1 MKIYVTPGFHSDV
14 VWLEDQRD
22 YAVSLLGNVHQNL
35 IGCRRDPDY
44 GLFLHELTY
53 LKPYLDLYPQE
64 REFVKKLIQEG
75 RLGTGGSHSQPSET
89 IVQGESLI
97 RNIQYGRWYHEK
109 FLGDIPEIYMPWDVF
124 GHTSQLAQ
132 LLKKSR
138 FVGCIWSKSI
148 RGARAVFWH
157 EAPDGSVLLFKR
169 MDYGLS
175 VWKDGRGIPVETEED
190 FWLHASLHLPEI
202 ASLGLS
208 VDSRL
213 DTIDFKPPSSWMIGR
228 CKELKE
234 GHGRP
239 HQVIISGQAHRDWFR
254 EAKDE
259 IKQKNLD
266 IPVIARDFE
275 WYHQGTALSRTEY
288 KIGNRIAE
296 NRLLDAEKWG
306 TLAALFGAKYPDR
319 ALDKAWRQLLFLHH
333 HDAITGTMNDRSYL
347 DLLSGIR
354 EALELAS
361 DSRQKAVEAL
371 ASLVDTHLPEPVTPV
386 VVFNSLN
393 WERTDLVEIKADVS
407 SLKSKGLVLKDADG
421 KSVLFEV
428 VSKTTD
434 KSGLLKEVT
443 LWARPEK
450 VPSFGYTT
458 LFLSA
463 SEEALPEASEV
474 ESRYI
479 ENEFYRVEVSEEA
492 GGNIVSILDKE
503 AGREVL
509 DTNNGY
515 GNELVAMEE
524 VGGRREPSWEVFTNG
539 RRFFGR
545 DYPAKITVYRGPL
558 TERIVVEGDMFFEV
572 KRRQE
577 ILLTRGVKRIDFS
590 TTLKNFRI
598 PHQLY
603 AVIFPIAIKGAE
615 PVFEDRFA
623 YLTKRKSRYKYIF
636 QTSQNWNYS
645 DSGVRKAN
653 RWIDLTANGKILRQ
667 GKPIATFGT
676 VHLLYP
682 HRREVQKE
690 AFRLQSALISK
701 GVPVTPTYDDFDWQR
716 RSSLPLEDAQMPTP
730 KNFNEDL
737 PYGTS
742 FRVVLDVNGENQ
754 YTQRVLEQL
763 EPKIRKAFERRL
775 ADDGVAA
782 LLTTDKKISDYW
794 PPLPVL
800 LISAR
805 DAKTLRQKVEA
816 LSKILSE
823 KAELH
828 LAENEVDSS
837 QNFALDDYGVALLNN
852 GTLLNSVEK
861 DNTIVNFLFHTA
873 AWGNTPWGK
882 DRLPYFFVPEYRTQ
896 RFFYSLYPH
905 SGDLRQAQTVQKG
918 WEYNNPFLVVK
929 TDTHRGSLPAR
940 QAFIKTETNEVILT
954 SLKPA
959 DNPTATL
966 HAGDVDMDKGIVLR
980 GYEANGFPRIVKFA
994 LNLPFS
1000 SAERANLMEETD
1012 EKLEVS
1018 GGSFSLSFGPNSIET
1033 VLLRVETKSDL
1044 KGTIIGKEHETV
1056 QPIFSRFWMHNVGA
1070 APLGYEP
1077 VAVTLHGPVQSKIHI
1092 GQGGVTLAD
1101 FKVGL
1106 VNNYLNRM
1114 LKGKIVF
1121 QTAEPWRVVPSSL
1134 NVELPPG
1141 GQLLEEV
1148 TLDLGPRIL
1157 RKEGLVRAIFRDAE
1171 DTYEDVLEV
1180 GSSFLPKWK
1189 IEKDGHA
1196 VRVYLSNP
1204 HPDALNGAV
1213 ELITPLETW
1222 PLKIVGNYSI
1232 MEIEPRILGFSLEPG
1247 QTQMLEFTAS
1257 TVLGAEGAMDADIW
1271 MIAKLM
1277 CNGYVDYLPVMGLI
1291 EP

>member
-22 YAVSLLGNVHQNL
+22 YAVSLLGNVRQNL

-53 LKPYLDLYPQE
+53 LKPYLDLYPQD

-132 LLKKSR
+132 ILKKSR

-175 VWKDGRGIPVETEED
+175 IWKDGRGIPVETEED

-208 VDSRL
+208 IDSRL

-234 GHGRP
+234 GKGKP
-239 HQVIISGQAHRDWFR
+239 HQVIISGQAHRHWFR
-254 EAKDE
+254 KAKDE

-296 NRLLDAEKWG
+296 NRVLEAEKWG
-306 TLAALFGAKYPDR
+306 TLAALFGATYPDR

-371 ASLVDTHLPEPVTPV
+371 ASLVDTHFHKPAIPA

-407 SLKSKGLVLKDADG
+407 SLKTKGLALKDASG

-428 VSKTTD
+428 VSKTAD
-434 KSGLLKEVT
+434 KSGLLKDVT
-443 LWARPEK
+443 IWARPEK

-458 LFLSA
+458 LYLFA
-463 SEEALPEASEV
+463 SEEALPEAIEV
-474 ESRYI
+474 EARHI
-479 ENEFYRVEVSEEA
+479 ENDFYRVEVSDEA

-503 AGREVL
+503 TGREVL
-509 DTNNGY
+509 DTNNGF

-539 RRFFGR
+539 RRFFAR

-558 TERIVVEGDMFFEV
+558 TQRIVVEGDMFFEV

-577 ILLTRGVKRIDFS
+577 ILLTHGVKRIDFN

-598 PHQLY
+598 SHQLY
-603 AVIFPIAIKGAE
+603 AVIFPVSIQGAE
-615 PVFEDRFA
+615 PIFEDRFA

-645 DSGVRKAN
+645 DAGVRKAN
-653 RWIDLTANGKILRQ
+653 RWIDLTANGKILSQ
-667 GKPIATFGT
+667 GKPIATFGM
-676 VHLLYP
+676 VHLIYP

-690 AFRLQSALISK
+690 GFRLQSALIAK
-701 GVPVTPTYDDFDWQR
+701 GVPVTPTYDDYDWHR
-716 RSSLPLEDAQMPTP
+716 RRSLPLEDAEMPTP
-730 KNFNEDL
+730 KDFNEDL

-742 FRVVLDVNGENQ
+742 FRVALDVNSENQ
-754 YTQRVLEQL
+754 YTQRVLEQV
-763 EPKIRKAFERRL
+763 EPQVRRAFENRL
-775 ADDGVAA
+775 ASDGVAV
-782 LLTTDKKISDYW
+782 LLTTDRKIPDCW

-805 DAKTLRQKVEA
+805 DVESLGKKVENF
-816 LSKILSE
+816 SRILGE
-823 KAELH
+823 KAELN
-828 LAENEVDSS
+828 LTKEEIDSA
-837 QNFALDDYGVALLNN
+837 QNFVLDDYGVALLNN

-861 DNTIVNFLFHTA
+861 DNTIVHFLFHTA

-882 DRLPYFFVPEYRTQ
+882 DRLPFFFVPEYRIQ

-905 SGDLRQAQTVQKG
+905 SGDVRQAQTVQKG
-918 WEYNNPFLVVK
+918 WEYNNPLLAVK
-929 TDTHRGSLPAR
+929 TGIHAGSLPAKK
-940 QAFIKTETNEVILT
+940 AFIETGNNEVILT

-959 DNPTATL
+959 DNPVATL
-966 HAGDVDMDKGIVLR
+966 NAGEVDITKGLVLR
-980 GYEANGFPRIVKFA
+980 GYEANGFSRKETFT
-994 LNLPFS
+994 LNFPFS
-1000 SAERANLMEETD
+1000 SAERANLMEEPE
-1012 EKLEVS
+1012 EKLEIS
-1018 GGSFSLSFGPNSIET
+1018 GQNFSLTFGANSIET
-1033 VLLRVETKSDL
+1033 ILLKARPSSTL
-1044 KGTIIGKEHETV
+1044 KGKILGKEHESI
-1056 QPIFSRFWMHNVGA
+1056 QPIFTRFWAHNVGA

-1077 VAVTLHGPVQSKIHI
+1077 VAVTLHGPVESGIHI
-1092 GQGGVTLAD
+1092 GQGGVTLAN

-1106 VNNYLNRM
+1106 VNNYLNRH

-1121 QTAEPWRVVPSSL
+1121 QTAKPWRTVPDSL
-1134 NVELPPG
+1134 DVELPPG
-1141 GQLLEEV
+1141 GQLLEEI
-1148 TLDLGPRIL
+1148 TLDLGPRIQ
-1157 RKEGLVRAIFRDAE
+1157 RKKGLVRAIFTDGEETCE
-1171 DTYEDVLEV
+1171 DILEV
-1180 GSSFLPKWK
+1180 GGTFLPEWQT
-1189 IEKDGHA
+1189 EKEGKN
-1196 VRVYLSNP
+1196 VRVFVKNP
-1204 HPDALNGAV
+1204 YPDVLNGAV
-1213 ELITPLETW
+1213 ELITPMETW
-1222 PLKIVGNYSI
+1222 PKELVGNYSLVGI
-1232 MEIEPRILGFSLEPG
+1232 FPRVWGFNLQPGESQTLLFEASRELG
-1247 QTQMLEFTAS
+1247 Q
-1257 TVLGAEGAMDADIW
+1257 EGTSDKDLWIF
-1271 MIAKLM
+1271 AKLM
-1277 CNGYVDYLPVMGLI
+1277 CNGHVDYIPVQGLI
-1291 EP
+1291 NP